1 MSETFCKDPRRE
13 LRDWFAGTR
22 AGVALQGLEADYL
35 RGAVCMGYGKNL
47 AQLGVNGWEERY
59 LDADCGCA
67 LIVEPD
73 MSLAISP
80 GTRWIR
86 AEFVQL
92 PLDTESVDVL
102 ILPHVLEFEPDRHQL
117 LREAERVLKPE
128 GRLHILGFNPL
139 SLHAWWRPAGS
150 SPLHWGCISPGRVLD
165 WLSLLQFTAEWK
177 AGMSASLG
185 RVSYP
190 CRSLSDHIVATFS
203 TVYAIRAIKR
213 TYHYIP
219 LNSRAVSHPQIL
231 PQGAVGASSRAPH
244 ASGATRAERLS
255 GVLRGNPF
263 QVDRS

>member
-13 LRDWFAGTR
+13 LRDWFAETR
-22 AGVALQGLEADYL
+22 AGVVLQGLEADYL

-47 AQLGVNGWEERY
+47 VQLGVNGWEERY

-73 MSLAISP
+73 MSAPMLPAT
-80 GTRWIR
+80 GWVR
-86 AEFVQL
+86 AEFTQL
-92 PLDTESVDVL
+92 PLAAESVDAL

-139 SLHAWWRPAGS
+139 SVRGWWRPAGGS
-150 SPLHWGCISPGRVLD
+150 RLHWGCISPGRVLD

-177 AGMSASLG
+177 AGMAASLG

-190 CRSLSDHIVATFS
+190 CRSLGDHIVATFS

-213 TYHYIP
+213 TYRYIP
-219 LNSRAVSHPQIL
+219 LNSRAVSHPHML
-231 PQGAVGASSRAPH
+231 PQGAVSASSRWPH
-244 ASGATRAERLS
+244 ASRASHAPHLSGALRAES
-255 GVLRGNPF
+255 YP
-263 QVDRS
+263 DDWS

>member
-1 MSETFCKDPRRE
+1 MSETICKDPRRD
-13 LRDWFAGTR
+13 LRAWLAETR
-22 AGVALQGLEADYL
+22 AGVVLQGLEADYL
-35 RGAVCMGYGKNL
+35 RGAVSVGYGKNL
-47 AQLGVNGWEERY
+47 VQLGVNGWEERY
-59 LDADCGCA
+59 LDADCGSA
-67 LIVEPD
+67 WIVEPD
-73 MSLAISP
+73 MSLSVSP
-80 GTRWIR
+80 IAGWIR
-86 AEFVQL
+86 AEYTYL
-92 PLDTESVDVL
+92 PLATESVDVL
-102 ILPHVLEFEPDRHQL
+102 ILPHILEFEPDRHQL

-139 SLHAWWRPAGS
+139 SLHAWWRPGGDS
-150 SPLHWGCISPGRVLD
+150 RLHWGCISPGRVLD

-190 CRSLSDHIVATFS
+190 CRSLGDHLVAMFS

-244 ASGATRAERLS
+244 AIRATPAPRFYGTS
-255 GVLRGNPF
+255 CGNPYLET
-263 QVDRS
+263 QP